1 MEIPDVNTDWD
12 PKPTMEVEDYDTW
25 LVDEFSELFN
35 NNNPEVKKFIRE
47 LLTDFLMFRKNFIN

>member
-1 MEIPDVNTDWD
+1 MEIPDVNKDWD
-12 PKPTMEVEDYDTW
+12 PKPTMEVEDYDAW

-35 NNNPEVKKFIRE
+35 NNNPEVKNFVKE